1 MSKIKKLDSI
11 TINKI
16 AAGEVID
23 RPASIIKELVENS
36 LDANATQI
44 NIEIKD
50 GGKQYIRITD
60 NGDGIHKEDLPLAPI
75 RHATSKINRLED
87 IYAIDS
93 FGFRGEALS
102 SICHCA
108 SFLSHQRKKMMSLIK

>member
-23 RPASIIKELVENS
+23 RPASIVKELVENS

-44 NIEIKD
+44 TIEIKD
-50 GGKQYIRITD
+50 GGREYIRITD
-60 NGDGIHKEDLPLAPI
+60 NGDGIQKEDLLLAPI

-87 IYAIDS
+87 IYSIDS
-93 FGFRGEALS
+93 FGFRGEGL
-102 SICHCA
+102 
-108 SFLSHQRKKMMSLIK
+108 LG